1 MQPMALWKRILILVI
16 CAWGIV
22 AAVPNLFYAR
32 VESHNDAI
40 AAIARHLGE
49 NREWVRNVMHDAVR
63 HHHVE
68 CRSREWHVLGIAAL
82 QTDAVRQLQAFQVRL
97 PDAEHVLSQVDR
109 GDAGGWPA
117 LA

>member
-40 AAIARHLGE
+40 AAIE
-49 NREWVRNVMHDAVR
+49 K
-63 HHHVE
+63 
-68 CRSREWHVLGIAAL
+68 
-82 QTDAVRQLQAFQVRL
+82 
-97 PDAEHVLSQVDR
+97 
-109 GDAGGWPA
+109 AGGTATPEEAAAVALWPECS
-117 LA
+117 LQI